1 MNKFRKLGFIEY
13 NRARAETS
21 GTTRSR
27 LNSRLWRACPEH
39 PPSRGCS
46 FGLVPVLVR
55 VRRSRG
61 KQRTPPA
68 TVCSTA
74 HARGRTRRRFP
85 LRARPRRVLS
95 CGGRCRTDG
104 RSPAGTWT
112 PCQLWSPSGP
122 RIAGR
127 GSAASTRFRQSEDE
141 EWAVPW
147 RPRGVSRSRHARYTG
162 VSTLGNARQTERPG
176 CRRVNANTR
185 AVTSLF
191 LWRQQRALVI
201 EGMTFWLPQGSPP
214 TCRSGPARSRLRYL
228 DERGCPFG
236 L

>member
-1 MNKFRKLGFIEY
+1 VDLLRRPDPTNLDVFEAVRAYATRLARHCIWPTRPRISGFMNKFRKLGFIEY

-95 CGGRCRTDG
+95 CGGRCRHG
-104 RSPAGTWT
+104 RPVPRWDLDTLPTMEPKRPSDSWAWICRFNSFSPIRRRRMGCSMAT
-112 PCQLWSPSGP
+112 S
-122 RIAGR
+122 R
-127 GSAASTRFRQSEDE
+127 RF
-141 EWAVPW
+141 P
-147 RPRGVSRSRHARYTG
+147 
-162 VSTLGNARQTERPG
+162 VSTCQIHRGLDARERASNG
-176 CRRVNANTR
+176 EAGVQASEC
-185 AVTSLF
+185 
-191 LWRQQRALVI
+191 
-201 EGMTFWLPQGSPP
+201 
-214 TCRSGPARSRLRYL
+214 
-228 DERGCPFG
+228 
-236 L
+236 